1 MQTKT
6 LTVQDFKTEEQTRKI
21 LAQVKKAWREA
32 RKNAKLPFAD
42 YTRDFIVRINR
53 LMRMGEW
60 ELAIDWILDLNDY
73 HIPGTLQF
81 PRIACSTD
89 QPFLWFLVYSSE
101 LKDQDYWEGLFIA
114 AYLEKDFYSI
124 PLKWWKRAFNN
135 ETNAGKYDSISEE
148 EWMSILQSHPEYNL
162 QECA

>member
-53 LMRMGEW
+53 LMRMGKW
-60 ELAIDWILDLNDY
+60 ELAIDWILDPMIITFLERCS
-73 HIPGTLQF
+73 F
-81 PRIACSTD
+81 P
-89 QPFLWFLVYSSE
+89 E
-101 LKDQDYWEGLFIA
+101 LPVVLMNPSCGSLCT
-114 AYLEKDFYSI
+114 
-124 PLKWWKRAFNN
+124 PVN
-135 ETNAGKYDSISEE
+135 
-148 EWMSILQSHPEYNL
+148 
-162 QECA
+162 